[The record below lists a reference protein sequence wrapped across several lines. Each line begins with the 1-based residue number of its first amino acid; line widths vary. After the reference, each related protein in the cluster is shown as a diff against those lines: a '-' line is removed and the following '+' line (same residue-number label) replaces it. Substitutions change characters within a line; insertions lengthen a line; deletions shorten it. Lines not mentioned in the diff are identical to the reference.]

1 MQPGILYVVATPI
14 GNLADIS
21 ERAKSTLAE
30 CDLVACEDTRVTGGL
45 LRKLGIKKTM
55 FVNENSREKSAAPA
69 LLEKLIEGKNIALL
83 SDAGTPCISD
93 PGFRIVRECR
103 RAGIKV
109 VPIPGACAFIS
120 ALCASGLPSDSFLF
134 AGFLPPKT
142 SARKAFFEKYADFP
156 HTLIFYESPYRIEK
170 FADDALEV
178 FGGERVV
185 CFAKEISKIYERF
198 FVGTLRDVC
207 AELKNASTKGEFT
220 VIVAPGDFKL

>member
-1 MQPGILYVVATPI
+1 M
-14 GNLADIS
+14 
-21 ERAKSTLAE
+21 
-30 CDLVACEDTRVTGGL
+30 
-45 LRKLGIKKTM
+45 
-55 FVNENSREKSAAPA
+55 
-69 LLEKLIEGKNIALL
+69 
-83 SDAGTPCISD
+83 
-93 PGFRIVRECR
+93 
-103 RAGIKV
+103 
-109 VPIPGACAFIS
+109 
-120 ALCASGLPSDSFLF
+120 F

-207 AELKNASTKGEFT
+207 TELKNASTKGEFT